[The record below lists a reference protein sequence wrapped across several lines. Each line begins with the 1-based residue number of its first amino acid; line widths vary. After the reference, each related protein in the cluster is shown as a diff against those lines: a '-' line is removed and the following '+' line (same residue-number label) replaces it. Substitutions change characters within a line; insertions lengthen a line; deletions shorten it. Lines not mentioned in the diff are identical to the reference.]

1 MDGDQ
6 ARKTIGRAQVAESM
20 GLKCTSQVEERRGRK
35 NCGRHDMGRRRGGK
49 GQMAEVMR

>member
-1 MDGDQ
+1 MVTKQENDR
-6 ARKTIGRAQVAESM
+6 ASTSGRIHGFEVYEPGGGTQ
-20 GLKCTSQVEERRGRK
+20 GPK